1 MLEPEIG
8 ISAEDRE
15 QVVQILNYTLGDHI
29 ALWIQLKSYHWNVY
43 GIHFNQLHE
52 LFESLAVEVQ
62 SHIDDIAERIRT
74 LGAFTPANLMAFHNL
89 SRLKEDQ
96 TVGQKAPQLLESA
109 LHNYESIIRQLR
121 IDVELTATS
130 YNDSG
135 TSDFLTGLM
144 AEHEKKAWLLRA
156 HLES

>member
-15 QVVQILNYTLGDHI
+15 HVAQLLNYTLGDHV

-43 GIHFNQLHE
+43 GLHFDQLHE
-52 LFESLAVEVQ
+52 LFEHLAVEVQ
-62 SHIDDIAERIRT
+62 NQIDDIAERIRT
-74 LGAFTPANLMAFHNL
+74 LGVFTPTNLLAFNNL
-89 SRLKEDQ
+89 SRLKEDH
-96 TVGQKAPQLLESA
+96 TIGQRAPQLLEAA
-109 LHNYESIIRQLR
+109 LHNYETIIRQLR
-121 IDVELTATS
+121 VDVELTATS

-144 AEHEKKAWLLRA
+144 AQHEKRAWLLRA